1 MKSSRLLLL
10 SACLLLALAAGCSKE
25 APTAQPGKSVQT
37 ADAGSEQ
44 KVDSHAQ
51 ETKGNVAEPDD
62 SGHSEQ
68 ADPQEQSPQQT
79 YDNQPA
85 EDNETASLITPPDN
99 SAKSP
104 GTGETATGGKVK
116 TESSKA
122 WDAKA
127 PLLLGIS
134 IGDAQDTVIAQYGK
148 PQDEFSTEDQKET
161 LNINE
166 YDGFSVGYDGKY
178 KVKFI
183 EVYGD
188 KVKTGLNGLRI
199 GQSSEDAVKALG
211 KPSNH
216 NTYTLGYKAEGAFLK
231 LDLDPQSNE
240 VLSIKLFVNS

>member
-1 MKSSRLLLL
+1 MKKSKFLFL
-10 SACLLLALAAGCSKE
+10 SVCMLALAACSTETPK
-25 APTAQPGKSVQT
+25 QPAASPVQI
-37 ADAGSEQ
+37 ADADSRQQEASVVPATQ
-44 KVDSHAQ
+44 ESHA
-51 ETKGNVAEPDD
+51 ETG
-62 SGHSEQ
+62 GHDQPSME
-68 ADPQEQSPQQT
+68 EQSPQQT
-79 YDNQPA
+79 YDNHPM
-85 EDNETASLITPPDN
+85 EENETASLITPPDD

-104 GTGETATGGKVK
+104 GTGETASGKVK

-127 PLLLGIS
+127 PMLLGIS
-134 IGDAQDTVIAQYGK
+134 IGDAQDTVTAQYGK

-166 YDGFSVGYDGKY
+166 YDGFSVGYDGKL
-178 KVKFI
+178 KVKFV

-199 GQSSEDAVKALG
+199 GQSGDEAIKALG

-216 NTYTLGYKAEGAFLK
+216 NTYTLGYKADGAFLK